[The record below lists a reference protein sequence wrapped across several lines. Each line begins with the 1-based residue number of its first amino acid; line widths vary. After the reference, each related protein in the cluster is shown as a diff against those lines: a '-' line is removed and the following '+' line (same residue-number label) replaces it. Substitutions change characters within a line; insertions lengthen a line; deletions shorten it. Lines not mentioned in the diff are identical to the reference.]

1 MLTVLGGSPQTWWE
15 VTAAEGMCSRC
26 THNWEAEVNTQ
37 LMVSFGPRSQL
48 RERCHLYLGWGIPPQ
63 LKLISAQ
70 RHMLLSPF
78 VTFVEHRTGAG
89 SSRGHNEG
97 SVVYTRAHAHTHTYT
112 KSSQQE
118 AARIPYKTSNF
129 FLGSIANDPMT
140 SNKTLPLKGIAA
152 FHSDTLSTKLP
163 VCRSLI
169 HKPDSNHSSPHL
181 SRQMQSHA
189 SIGSY
194 GSSGQGASVQD
205 PQDPYH
211 RQLPADQWA
220 ISQP

>member
-1 MLTVLGGSPQTWWE
+1 M
-15 VTAAEGMCSRC
+15 R
-26 THNWEAEVNTQ
+26 
-37 LMVSFGPRSQL
+37 
-48 RERCHLYLGWGIPPQ
+48 
-63 LKLISAQ
+63 AQ
-70 RHMLLSPF
+70 WCIH
-78 VTFVEHRTGAG
+78 TRT
-89 SSRGHNEG
+89 
-97 SVVYTRAHAHTHTYT
+97 HTHTYT

-118 AARIPYKTSNF
+118 TARIPYKTSNF

-169 HKPDSNHSSPHL
+169 DKPDSNHSSPHL
-181 SRQMQSHA
+181 SGQMQSHA

-220 ISQP
+220 ISAVKLICEGNAGSDQRLASFCWSLHSTQAPKYHEL